1 MFWGCLFLTGSSS
14 SYIQS
19 CVFVVL
25 PVQLLQDRVVVL
37 SSDLLVHVMEAL
49 HGRLVP
55 LDALSG
61 DVQLGDEGQAA
72 TSS

>member
-1 MFWGCLFLTGSSS
+1 M
-14 SYIQS
+14 
-19 CVFVVL
+19 
-25 PVQLLQDRVVVL
+25 QLLQDRVVVL